1 MPPLP
6 SPWSAVPSVVV
17 AALLLAAGPLLD
29 ALGLPHPSAD
39 QILAA
44 TGAGRSRA
52 YELRRAVEQIVPTV
66 LRPPGRPAKVAPP
79 TPDPTR
85 AEEILRSVRDYLL
98 DHGGA
103 VGGTGAR
110 RRYSDGFRHF
120 VLDLAARFRDVSL
133 EGLADLVAVPLP
145 TLKDWL
151 AGGADALTPP
161 ESLVGAAPRNRE
173 PTDPQIQTVLAVWA
187 TWDGAF
193 TAFCRHVQHDWRV
206 PFGRTLIAGILEAHG
221 VRWAKRRTGRSPD
234 EDAIRGAF
242 QTWFPNAQWVA
253 DGAAVDV
260 VVGGDT
266 FRFNLELV
274 VDPASGAFVG
284 ASVDDVE
291 DGQALISAFDD
302 GVQTTGAQPLAL
314 LVDNKPSNL
323 TDEVREAVADAAVLP
338 ATPFRPQNK
347 AHVEGAFGLFQQTIP
362 DLVLPEGPPRE
373 VARALLAVAF
383 VVFGRVL
390 NHRPRD
396 DRRGRSRVQL
406 HLDHPPTAEQ
416 MAAARAAL
424 QERIR
429 LRDAARETR
438 QARTD
443 PLVRAVLRDAFARFG
458 FADPS
463 GALLDGIARYPIDAV
478 LEGIAIVEGKR
489 NAGTLPEGVDARY
502 LLGCVRNVAEE
513 REGWEIALALWQ
525 ERVRARDAALAAAER
540 EQERLDERLDAAID
554 RIPAYV
560 DRALRTTRRLDR
572 FFWLKA
578 VVDVIQAED
587 ETEHERLFR
596 LAARRIHATH
606 SVPHRE
612 RLSATRFLAAELLP
626 VG

>member
-6 SPWSAVPSVVV
+6 SPWSAVPSVVA
-17 AALLLAAGPLLD
+17 AALLLAAVPLLA
-29 ALGLPHPSAD
+29 ALGLPHPSTEE
-39 QILAA
+39 ILAA

-66 LRPPGRPAKVAPP
+66 LRPPGRPAKVVPP
-79 TPDPTR
+79 APDPTR
-85 AEEILRSVRDYLL
+85 AEGILRAVRDYLL

-110 RRYSDGFRHF
+110 RRYSAGFRHF
-120 VLDLAARFRDVSL
+120 VLDLAARFRDVPL
-133 EGLADLVAVPLP
+133 GTLADLVAVPLP

-151 AGGADALTPP
+151 AGGADALKPP
-161 ESLVGAAPRNRE
+161 ETLVGAEPRDRE
-173 PTDPQIQTVLAVWA
+173 PTEPQIQTVLAVWA
-187 TWDGAF
+187 TWEGAF
-193 TAFCRHVQHDWRV
+193 TTFCCHVQHEWRI
-206 PFGRTLIAGILEAHG
+206 PFRRTLLARILEAHG
-221 VRWAKRRTGRSPD
+221 VRWAKRRSGRSPD

-242 QTWFPNAQWVA
+242 RTWFPNAQWVA
-253 DGAAVDV
+253 DGAVVDV
-260 VVGGDT
+260 AVGDQT
-266 FRFNLELV
+266 FRFNVELV

-284 ASVDDVE
+284 VSVDDVE

-302 GVQTTGAQPLAL
+302 GVRTTGARPLGL

-323 TDEVREAVADAAVLP
+323 TDEVRAAVAPTEVLA

-347 AHVEGAFGLFQQTIP
+347 AHVEGAFGLFRQTVP
-362 DLVLPEGPPRE
+362 DLAVPDGPPRE

-396 DRRGRSRVQL
+396 DRKRRSRAQL
-406 HLDHPPTAEQ
+406 HRDHPPTEEE

-424 QERIR
+424 QERLR
-429 LRDAARETR
+429 LREAARKTR

-443 PLVRAVLRDAFARFG
+443 PLVRAVLQDAFSRLG
-458 FADPS
+458 FADPT

-502 LLGCVRNVAEE
+502 LLGCVRRVAEE

-540 EQERLDERLDAAID
+540 EQERLDERLDAALD

-578 VVDVIQAED
+578 VVDVVQEED
-587 ETEHERLFR
+587 GAEHERLFR